1 MIIRRTFEDQ
11 LQELQNDM
19 LRLGRFVE
27 EALGKSLEALAR
39 QDFAL
44 AKQVIADDDFAD
56 EMDFGIQARAM
67 QLLALQQPMA
77 RDLRVIGASLRI
89 VVDLE
94 RIGDHAVDTAKVV
107 RALAGQTYSKP
118 LSGIA
123 RLGELS
129 RKMVGDALQAF
140 VSHDLEIAI
149 QVARDDDAVDDL
161 CDQVQ
166 RDLLDEMRA
175 DPSRVEQCTRLLLV
189 ARTLER
195 VADHATNIVE
205 YIYYVETGEMRQL
218 AREEHG
224 YETQKGEVESQRA
237 VLKSAAIDHDN
248 RENKELKVTGQPFL
262 KSLENE
268 DVPHN
273 ANAASSND

>member
-11 LQELQNDM
+11 LQELQNDL

-27 EALGKSLEALAR
+27 EAIGKSLEALAH
-39 QDFAL
+39 QDFAV
-44 AKQVIADDDFAD
+44 ARQVITADDFAD

-94 RIGDHAVDTAKVV
+94 RIGDHAVDIAKIV
-107 RALAGQTYSKP
+107 RAQAGQTYSKS
-118 LSGIA
+118 LTDIA

-129 RKMVGDALQAF
+129 CKMVGDALSAF
-140 VSHDLEIAI
+140 VSHDLQTAL
-149 QVARDDDAVDDL
+149 QVARADDAVDDL
-161 CDQVQ
+161 CDAVQ

-175 DPSRVEQCTRLLLV
+175 NPSRVEQCTRLLLV
-189 ARTLER
+189 ARALER

-205 YIYYVETGEMRQL
+205 YIYYAETGEMRPL

-224 YETQKGEVESQRA
+224 HFAVPAADHHKSEAIALSTRGDSTPDLNDVKETNS
-237 VLKSAAIDHDN
+237 
-248 RENKELKVTGQPFL
+248 
-262 KSLENE
+262 
-268 DVPHN
+268 
-273 ANAASSND
+273 